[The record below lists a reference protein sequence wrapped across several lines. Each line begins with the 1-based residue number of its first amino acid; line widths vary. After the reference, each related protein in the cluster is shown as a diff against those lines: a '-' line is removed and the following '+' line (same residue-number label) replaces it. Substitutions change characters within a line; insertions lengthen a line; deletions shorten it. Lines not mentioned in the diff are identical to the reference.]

1 MKVFTIIG
9 FFIGTVELSIG
20 ILYREKCTQHE
31 AWLSLTF
38 CYFSLG
44 NGTLQTCL
52 IFLRASQTFLV
63 QPHPPNFSNCTI
75 FPL

>member
-20 ILYREKCTQHE
+20 ILYREKFTQHE

-44 NGTLQTCL
+44 NGT
-52 IFLRASQTFLV
+52 
-63 QPHPPNFSNCTI
+63 
-75 FPL
+75 